1 MKNTQKLLLILLFIF
16 VVSTFIMTCF
26 YFFFHSFA
34 TVYSLKHIADVVS
47 QIGMIAS
54 ILPTIVVFL
63 IYYSV
68 KKIKSKLLLSCSIII
83 LIIFLLFVIYWH
95 SLNMMFFQLEDSKS
109 FMESLLEAF

>member
-1 MKNTQKLLLILLFIF
+1 MKNTQKLLLIFLFIF
-16 VVSTFIMTCF
+16 VISTFIMTCL

-34 TVYSLKHIADVVS
+34 TVYSLKYITIVVT

-54 ILPTIVVFL
+54 ILPTITIFL

-68 KKIKSKLLLSCSIII
+68 KKIKSKLLLSCLIII
-83 LIIFLLFVIYWH
+83 LVIFLLFVIYWH

-109 FMESLLEAF
+109 FMKSLLEAF